1 LKASSETEG
10 FFLFCKEVR
19 IISDI
24 LYFYSSKVINVNM
37 ENSLKEE
44 WNNPQPQFK
53 PENKKVVAGILAL
66 LVGSLGIHKFVLG
79 YTTEGIVQIMLSIV
93 TCGIAGIV
101 PFIEGIIYLTKTDEE
116 FYHTY
121 QANKRGWF

>member
-1 LKASSETEG
+1 MMMKRDSN
-10 FFLFCKEVR
+10 
-19 IISDI
+19 I
-24 LYFYSSKVINVNM
+24 LYFYSGKVINVNM